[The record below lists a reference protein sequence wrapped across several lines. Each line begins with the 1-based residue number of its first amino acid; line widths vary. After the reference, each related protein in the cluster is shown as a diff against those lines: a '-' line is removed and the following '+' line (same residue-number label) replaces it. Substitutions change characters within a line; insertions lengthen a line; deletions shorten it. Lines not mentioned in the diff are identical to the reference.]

1 MSAIRLLLLSA
12 VVLLSTVA
20 LTEGMCYGTV
30 SLVCVT
36 GLSHRYALRD
46 CFAGMRYRTGPK
58 SCCFEFTD
66 KPIKLNN
73 VRSYKLTSQQ
83 CNKEAVLFTMK
94 KGLQVCART
103 TDTWVQQHIKVLQSK
118 MVSGKGPL

>member
-20 LTEGMCYGTV
+20 LTEGM
-30 SLVCVT
+30 
-36 GLSHRYALRD
+36 
-46 CFAGMRYRTGPK
+46 RYRTGPR

-73 VRSYKLTSQQ
+73 VRSYKRTSQQ